1 MLQDPNKIF
10 DQDSPEIQD
19 LIKEKKW
26 RRFGENNRIAH
37 IYDYVRNDINFG
49 FPKKALLSASQVIAE
64 GRANAL
70 NKSILLKTLLDACNI
85 LCRFHAFTVT
95 KEMYSG
101 ILPSMK
107 FKTLPNHLIS
117 AWVEVFFDGQWI
129 VIDGVQLDKGY
140 FDNITK
146 KFHEAQKEFVGY
158 GCAIYLENGPTTEWD
173 GKTHSYNQRAAITR
187 DHGVIEE
194 FEWFFEEFAK
204 DIRQLKKMSGKKC
217 NQNIQNIRAKNIK
230 AKK

>member
-10 DQDSPEIQD
+10 NQDSPEIQN

-26 RRFGENNRIAH
+26 RRFGEKNRILQ
-37 IYDYVRNDINFG
+37 IFNYVKNDIRFG
-49 FPKKALLSASQVIAE
+49 FPKKALLSASQVVNE
-64 GRANAL
+64 GRANAF
-70 NKSILLKTLLDACNI
+70 NKSILLKTLLDASGI
-85 LCRFHAFTVT
+85 LCRFHAFTVK
-95 KEMYSG
+95 KEIYND
-101 ILPSMK
+101 IVPPLR
-107 FKTLPNHLIS
+107 FKLLPNHLIS

-129 VIDGVQLDKGY
+129 VIDGVQLDEKY
-140 FDNITK
+140 FNNISK

-158 GCAIYLENGPTTEWD
+158 GCALYLESGYQTDWD

-204 DIRQLKKMSGKKC
+204 DIKQLRKIRSKKT
-217 NQNIQNIRAKNIK
+217 NLNIK
-230 AKK
+230 KIRDPKK